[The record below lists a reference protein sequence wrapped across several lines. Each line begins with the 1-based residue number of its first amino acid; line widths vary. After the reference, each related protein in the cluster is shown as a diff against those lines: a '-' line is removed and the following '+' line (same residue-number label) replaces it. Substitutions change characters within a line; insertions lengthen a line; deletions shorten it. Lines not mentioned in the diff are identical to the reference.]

1 MSVKLKK
8 RGRPGADKSQLSAE
22 LILNMARQLMRENG
36 KVPSIRQ
43 LANELDID
51 AMAIYHYYANKAAL
65 LEALTVSLIEE
76 IYTPSGTGDWQAELK
91 QLCQSYLALLSR
103 QQGLLETMLSMT
115 SYGPAQVFSDKVG
128 IALKPLA
135 LTDTQLMQV
144 IALLADYLH
153 GVAIAAQC
161 NPGNDEV
168 TNIDGPYAL
177 ICLAIEAHRH

>member
-1 MSVKLKK
+1 MSVKMKK

-22 LILNMARQLMRENG
+22 LILNMARRLMRENG

-43 LANELDID
+43 LATELEID

-65 LEALTVSLIEE
+65 LESLTVSLIEE
-76 IYTPSGTGDWQAELK
+76 IYTPPGTGDWQGELK
-91 QLCQSYLALLSR
+91 QLCQSYLDLLSR
-103 QQGLLETMLSMT
+103 QQGLLETILSMDT
-115 SYGPAQVFSDKVG
+115 YGPAQVFSHRVA
-128 IALKPLA
+128 IALKPLT
-135 LTDTQLMQV
+135 LTDAQLMQI

-168 TNIDGPYAL
+168 TNIDGPYVL
-177 ICLAIEAHRH
+177 ICLAIEAYQH